1 MAKKQYGIMPP
12 FPHLL
17 AMLRG
22 SQYRHFFLGDRLVA
36 QTHHSF
42 ARWEVGAGAD

>member
-12 FPHLL
+12 FPHLV

-22 SQYRHFFLGDRLVA
+22 SQYRHFVLGS
-36 QTHHSF
+36 TGGTGTS
-42 ARWEVGAGAD
+42 